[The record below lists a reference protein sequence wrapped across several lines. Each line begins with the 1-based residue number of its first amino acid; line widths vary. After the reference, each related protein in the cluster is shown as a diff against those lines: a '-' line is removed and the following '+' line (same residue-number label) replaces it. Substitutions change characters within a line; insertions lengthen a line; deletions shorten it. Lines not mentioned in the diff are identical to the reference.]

1 MKKSGFGRSYYIQQD
16 KTVTE
21 KTTILPAAVPVI
33 GMEIPWRE
41 RLRRLWRAVWRHR
54 WLYIIVIPSITF
66 FIVFKYWPL
75 FNAQIAFKDFK
86 PVLGVV
92 GSPWVGFKHLE
103 AFFNSYYFSRLIG
116 NTLFFSI
123 AGLILGMP
131 TAIILA
137 VALYETRFNM
147 IRSIV
152 QTGAYIPHFLS
163 WVIMYGILL
172 ALLSPGDGLINDLLK
187 RAGLKPIAFLTEP
200 RWFPVVVVVSDVWKE
215 AGWSAIIFLAGLLG
229 IDTALYEAASVE
241 GASRMQRIRW
251 ISLPGILPVVVVIT
265 LLRLGNILD
274 AGFQQIFV
282 LYSLPVYSVSDILD
296 TWIYR
301 SGVLDF
307 QLSVASAVGLFKGAI
322 GLVLIVAANR
332 LARRAAGSGLY

>member
-1 MKKSGFGRSYYIQQD
+1 MSSLAVLGRVRSG
-16 KTVTE
+16 
-21 KTTILPAAVPVI
+21 PARTLRVI
-33 GMEIPWRE
+33 
-41 RLRRLWRAVWRHR
+41 WRHR
-54 WLYIIVIPSITF
+54 AIYVMLAAPLLYF
-66 FIVFKYWPL
+66 LLFRYAPL
-75 FNAQIAFKDFK
+75 WNAQIAFKDFS
-86 PVLGVV
+86 PIDGVMR
-92 GSPWVGFKHLE
+92 SPWIGFRHFLT
-103 AFFNSYYFSRLIG
+103 FFRSIYFGQLIR
-116 NTLFFSI
+116 NTLGYSL
-123 AGLILGMP
+123 AKLLVGMP
-131 TAIILA
+131 TAILLA
-137 VALYETRFNM
+137 LTLAETASRRLRNV
-147 IRSIV
+147 V
-152 QTGAYIPHFLS
+152 QTASYLPHFLS

-172 ALLSPGDGLINDLLK
+172 GLLSPGDGLVNELLK
-187 RAGLKPIAFLTEP
+187 RAGLQPIAFLTEP

-307 QLSVASAVGLFKGAI
+307 QLSLASAVGLFKGVI
-322 GLVLIVAANR
+322 GLALIVTANR
-332 LARRAAGSGLY
+332 LAKRVAGSGLY

>member
-1 MKKSGFGRSYYIQQD
+1 MSSLAATARTLSG
-16 KTVTE
+16 
-21 KTTILPAAVPVI
+21 PV
-33 GMEIPWRE
+33 RTA
-41 RLRRLWRAVWRHR
+41 RALWRHR
-54 WLYIIVIPSITF
+54 AIYVMLAAPLAYF
-66 FIVFKYWPL
+66 LVFRYVPL
-75 FNAQIAFKDFK
+75 WNAQIAFKDFS
-86 PVLGVV
+86 PIDGVMR
-92 GSPWVGFKHLE
+92 SPWIGIRHFLT
-103 AFFNSYYFSRLIG
+103 FFNSIYFGQLIR
-116 NTLFFSI
+116 NTLGYSL
-123 AGLILGMP
+123 AKLLVGMP
-131 TAIILA
+131 TAILLA
-137 VALYETRFNM
+137 LGLAETASRRL
-147 IRSIV
+147 RSVV
-152 QTGAYIPHFLS
+152 QTASYLPHFLS

-172 ALLSPGDGLINDLLK
+172 GLLSPGDGLVNDLLK
-187 RAGLKPIAFLTEP
+187 RAGLRPIAFLTEP

-251 ISLPGILPVVVVIT
+251 ISLPGIQPVVVVIT

-307 QLSVASAVGLFKGAI
+307 QLSLASAVGLFKGVI
-322 GLVLIVAANR
+322 GLVLIITANR
-332 LARRAAGSGLY
+332 LAKRVAGSGLY

>member
-1 MKKSGFGRSYYIQQD
+1 MSSLAAPGRVRSG
-16 KTVTE
+16 
-21 KTTILPAAVPVI
+21 PARTLRVI
-33 GMEIPWRE
+33 
-41 RLRRLWRAVWRHR
+41 WRHR
-54 WLYIIVIPSITF
+54 AIYVMLAAPLLYF
-66 FIVFKYWPL
+66 LLFRYAPL
-75 FNAQIAFKDFK
+75 WNAQIAFKDFS
-86 PVLGVV
+86 PIDGVMR
-92 GSPWVGFKHLE
+92 SPWIGFRHFLT
-103 AFFNSYYFSRLIG
+103 FFRSIYFGQLIR
-116 NTLFFSI
+116 NTLGYSL
-123 AGLILGMP
+123 AKLLVGMP
-131 TAIILA
+131 TAILLA
-137 VALYETRFNM
+137 LTLAETASRRLRNV
-147 IRSIV
+147 V
-152 QTGAYIPHFLS
+152 QTASYLPHFLS

-172 ALLSPGDGLINDLLK
+172 GLLSPGDGLVNELLK
-187 RAGLKPIAFLTEP
+187 RAGLQPIAFLTEP

-307 QLSVASAVGLFKGAI
+307 QLSLASAVGLFKGVI
-322 GLVLIVAANR
+322 GLALIVTANR
-332 LARRAAGSGLY
+332 LAKRAAGSGLY

>member
-1 MKKSGFGRSYYIQQD
+1 MSSLAAPVRTRSGPSR
-16 KTVTE
+16 T
-21 KTTILPAAVPVI
+21 LRVI
-33 GMEIPWRE
+33 
-41 RLRRLWRAVWRHR
+41 WRHR
-54 WLYIIVIPSITF
+54 AIYVMLAAPLLYF
-66 FIVFKYWPL
+66 LVFRYAPL
-75 FNAQIAFKDFK
+75 WNAQIAFKDFS
-86 PVLGVV
+86 PIDGVMR
-92 GSPWVGFKHLE
+92 SPWIGFRHFLT
-103 AFFNSYYFSRLIG
+103 FFNSIYFGQLIR
-116 NTLFFSI
+116 NTLGYSV
-123 AGLILGMP
+123 AKLLIGMP
-131 TAIILA
+131 TAILLA
-137 VALYETRFNM
+137 LGLAETASRRLRNV
-147 IRSIV
+147 V
-152 QTGAYIPHFLS
+152 QTASYLPHFLS

-172 ALLSPGDGLINDLLK
+172 GLLSPGDGLINDLLK
-187 RAGLKPIAFLTEP
+187 RVGLQPIAFLTEP

-307 QLSVASAVGLFKGAI
+307 QLSLASAVGLFKGVI
-322 GLVLIVAANR
+322 GLALIVTANR
-332 LARRAAGSGLY
+332 LAKRVAGSGLY

>member
-1 MKKSGFGRSYYIQQD
+1 MSSLAAPGRVRSG
-16 KTVTE
+16 
-21 KTTILPAAVPVI
+21 PARTLRVI
-33 GMEIPWRE
+33 
-41 RLRRLWRAVWRHR
+41 WRHR
-54 WLYIIVIPSITF
+54 AIYVMLAAPLLYF
-66 FIVFKYWPL
+66 LLFRYAPL
-75 FNAQIAFKDFK
+75 WNAQIAFKDFS
-86 PVLGVV
+86 PIDGVMR
-92 GSPWVGFKHLE
+92 SPWIGFRHFLT
-103 AFFNSYYFSRLIG
+103 FFRSIYFGQLIR
-116 NTLFFSI
+116 NTLGYSL
-123 AGLILGMP
+123 AKLLVGMP
-131 TAIILA
+131 TAILLA
-137 VALYETRFNM
+137 LTLAETASRRLRNV
-147 IRSIV
+147 V
-152 QTGAYIPHFLS
+152 QTASYLPHFLS

-172 ALLSPGDGLINDLLK
+172 GLLSPGDGLVNDLLK
-187 RAGLKPIAFLTEP
+187 RAGLQPIAFLTEP

-307 QLSVASAVGLFKGAI
+307 QLSLASAVGLFKGVI
-322 GLVLIVAANR
+322 GLALIVTANR
-332 LARRAAGSGLY
+332 LAKRVAGSGLY

>member
-1 MKKSGFGRSYYIQQD
+1 MSS
-16 KTVTE
+16 
-21 KTTILPAAVPVI
+21 LAVPGNMRSKPARMARI
-33 GMEIPWRE
+33 
-41 RLRRLWRAVWRHR
+41 VWRHR
-54 WLYIIVIPSITF
+54 AIYVMLAAPLLYF
-66 FIVFKYWPL
+66 LVFRYLPL
-75 FNAQIAFKDFK
+75 WNAQIAFKDFS
-86 PVLGVV
+86 PIEGVM
-92 GSPWVGFKHLE
+92 GSRWIGFQHFLT
-103 AFFNSYYFSRLIG
+103 FFRSIYFGQLIR
-116 NTLFFSI
+116 NTLGYSL
-123 AGLILGMP
+123 AKLLIGMP
-131 TAIILA
+131 TAILLA
-137 VALYETRFNM
+137 LGLAETTSRRLRNV
-147 IRSIV
+147 V
-152 QTGAYIPHFLS
+152 QTASYLPHFLS

-307 QLSVASAVGLFKGAI
+307 QISLASAVGLFKGVI
-322 GLVLIVAANR
+322 GLVMIVTANR
-332 LARRAAGSGLY
+332 LARRATGSGLY

>member
-1 MKKSGFGRSYYIQQD
+1 MG
-16 KTVTE
+16 
-21 KTTILPAAVPVI
+21 TTA
-33 GMEIPWRE
+33 
-41 RLRRLWRAVWRHR
+41 RAVRVVWKHR
-54 WLYIIVIPSITF
+54 AVYAMLALPLAYFV
-66 FIVFKYWPL
+66 VFRYAPL
-75 FNAQIAFKDFK
+75 WNAQIAFKDFSPIDGVWRSPWIGFK
-86 PVLGVV
+86 NFLVFFDSIYFGQLIRNTLGYSLAKLLIGMPVAILLALGLAETASKRLRGVV
-92 GSPWVGFKHLE
+92 Q
-103 AFFNSYYFSRLIG
+103 
-116 NTLFFSI
+116 
-123 AGLILGMP
+123 
-131 TAIILA
+131 TATYL
-137 VALYETRFNM
+137 
-147 IRSIV
+147 
-152 QTGAYIPHFLS
+152 PHFLS

-172 ALLSPGDGLINDLLK
+172 GLLSPGEGLVNDLLK
-187 RAGLKPIAFLTEP
+187 RAGLQPIAFLTEP

-307 QLSVASAVGLFKGAI
+307 QLSLASAVGLFKGVI
-322 GLVLIVAANR
+322 GLGLIVVANR

>member
-1 MKKSGFGRSYYIQQD
+1 MLR
-16 KTVTE
+16 
-21 KTTILPAAVPVI
+21 VI
-33 GMEIPWRE
+33 
-41 RLRRLWRAVWRHR
+41 WRHR
-54 WLYIIVIPSITF
+54 AIYAMLAAPLLYF
-66 FIVFKYWPL
+66 LVFRYAPL
-75 FNAQIAFKDFK
+75 WNAQIAFKDFS
-86 PVLGVV
+86 PIDGVMR
-92 GSPWVGFKHLE
+92 SPWIGFRHFLT
-103 AFFNSYYFSRLIG
+103 FFNSIYFGQLIR
-116 NTLFFSI
+116 NTLGYSL
-123 AGLILGMP
+123 AKLLIGMP
-131 TAIILA
+131 TAILLA
-137 VALYETRFNM
+137 LGLAETASRRLRNV
-147 IRSIV
+147 V
-152 QTGAYIPHFLS
+152 QTASYLPHFLS

-172 ALLSPGDGLINDLLK
+172 GLLSPGDGLINDLLK
-187 RAGLKPIAFLTEP
+187 RVGLKPIAFLTEP

-307 QLSVASAVGLFKGAI
+307 QLSLASAVGLFKGVI
-322 GLVLIVAANR
+322 GLVLIVTANR
-332 LARRAAGSGLY
+332 LAKRAAGSGLY

>member
-1 MKKSGFGRSYYIQQD
+1 MSS
-16 KTVTE
+16 
-21 KTTILPAAVPVI
+21 LAVPGKVQSGPARMLRVI
-33 GMEIPWRE
+33 
-41 RLRRLWRAVWRHR
+41 WRHR
-54 WLYIIVIPSITF
+54 AIYVMLAAPLLYF
-66 FIVFKYWPL
+66 LVFRYAPL
-75 FNAQIAFKDFK
+75 WNAQIAFKDFS
-86 PVLGVV
+86 PIDGVMR
-92 GSPWVGFKHLE
+92 SPWIGFRHFLT
-103 AFFNSYYFSRLIG
+103 FFNSIYFGQLIR
-116 NTLFFSI
+116 NTLGYSL
-123 AGLILGMP
+123 AKLLIGMP
-131 TAIILA
+131 TAILLA
-137 VALYETRFNM
+137 LGLAETASRRLRNV
-147 IRSIV
+147 V
-152 QTGAYIPHFLS
+152 QTASYLPHFLS

-172 ALLSPGDGLINDLLK
+172 GLLSPGDGLINDLLK
-187 RAGLKPIAFLTEP
+187 RVGLQPIAFLTEP

-307 QLSVASAVGLFKGAI
+307 QLSLASAVGLFKGVI
-322 GLVLIVAANR
+322 GLVLIVTANR
-332 LARRAAGSGLY
+332 LAKRAAGSGLY

>member
-1 MKKSGFGRSYYIQQD
+1 MRVVWKH
-16 KTVTE
+16 
-21 KTTILPAAVPVI
+21 
-33 GMEIPWRE
+33 
-41 RLRRLWRAVWRHR
+41 RAVYAM
-54 WLYIIVIPSITF
+54 LAL
-66 FIVFKYWPL
+66 PL
-75 FNAQIAFKDFK
+75 AYFVLFRYAPLWNAQIAFKDFS
-86 PVLGVV
+86 PIDGVMA
-92 GSPWVGFKHLE
+92 SPWVGFKN
-103 AFFNSYYFSRLIG
+103 FFVFFDSIYFGQLIR
-116 NTLFFSI
+116 NTLGYSL
-123 AGLILGMP
+123 AKLLVGMP
-131 TAIILA
+131 AAIILA
-137 VALYETRFNM
+137 MALAETASKRL
-147 IRSIV
+147 RGLV
-152 QTGAYIPHFLS
+152 QTVSYLPHFLS

-172 ALLSPGDGLINDLLK
+172 GLLSPGDGLFNDLLK
-187 RAGLKPIAFLTEP
+187 RAGLQPIAFLTEP

-307 QLSVASAVGLFKGAI
+307 QLSLASAVGLFKGAI
-322 GLVLIVAANR
+322 GLALIVTANR

>member
-1 MKKSGFGRSYYIQQD
+1 MSS
-16 KTVTE
+16 
-21 KTTILPAAVPVI
+21 LAVPGKVRSGPARTLRVI
-33 GMEIPWRE
+33 
-41 RLRRLWRAVWRHR
+41 WRHR
-54 WLYIIVIPSITF
+54 AIYVMLAAPLLYF
-66 FIVFKYWPL
+66 LVFRYAPL
-75 FNAQIAFKDFK
+75 WNAQIAFKDFS
-86 PVLGVV
+86 PIDGVMR
-92 GSPWVGFKHLE
+92 SPWIGFRHFLT
-103 AFFNSYYFSRLIG
+103 FFNSIYFGQLIR
-116 NTLFFSI
+116 NTLGYSL
-123 AGLILGMP
+123 AKLLVGMP
-131 TAIILA
+131 VAILLALGLAETASRRLRN
-137 VALYETRFNM
+137 V
-147 IRSIV
+147 V
-152 QTGAYIPHFLS
+152 QTASYLPHFLS

-172 ALLSPGDGLINDLLK
+172 GLLSPGDGLINDILK
-187 RAGLKPIAFLTEP
+187 RVGLQPIAFLTEP

-307 QLSVASAVGLFKGAI
+307 QLSLASAVGLFKGVI
-322 GLVLIVAANR
+322 GLALIVTANR
-332 LARRAAGSGLY
+332 LARRATGSGLY

>member
-1 MKKSGFGRSYYIQQD
+1 MSSLAVLGRVRSG
-16 KTVTE
+16 
-21 KTTILPAAVPVI
+21 PARTLRVI
-33 GMEIPWRE
+33 
-41 RLRRLWRAVWRHR
+41 WRHR
-54 WLYIIVIPSITF
+54 AIYVMLAAPLLYF
-66 FIVFKYWPL
+66 LLFRYAPL
-75 FNAQIAFKDFK
+75 WNAQIAFKDFS
-86 PVLGVV
+86 PIDGVMR
-92 GSPWVGFKHLE
+92 SPWIGFRHFLT
-103 AFFNSYYFSRLIG
+103 FFRSIYFGQLIR
-116 NTLFFSI
+116 NTLGYSL
-123 AGLILGMP
+123 AKLLVGMP
-131 TAIILA
+131 TAILLA
-137 VALYETRFNM
+137 LTLAETASRRLRNV
-147 IRSIV
+147 V
-152 QTGAYIPHFLS
+152 QTASYLPHFLS

-172 ALLSPGDGLINDLLK
+172 GLLSPGDGLVNDLLK
-187 RAGLKPIAFLTEP
+187 RAGLQPIAFLTEP

-307 QLSVASAVGLFKGAI
+307 QLSLASAVGLFKGVI
-322 GLVLIVAANR
+322 GLALIVTANR
-332 LARRAAGSGLY
+332 LAKRVAGSGLY

>member
-1 MKKSGFGRSYYIQQD
+1 MSSM
-16 KTVTE
+16 
-21 KTTILPAAVPVI
+21 AVPGSVRSRPAR
-33 GMEIPWRE
+33 MARV
-41 RLRRLWRAVWRHR
+41 VWRHR
-54 WLYIIVIPSITF
+54 AIYVMLAPPLLYF
-66 FIVFKYWPL
+66 LVFRYLPL
-75 FNAQIAFKDFK
+75 WNAQIAFKDFS
-86 PVLGVV
+86 PIDGVM
-92 GSPWVGFKHLE
+92 GSPWIGFRHFLT
-103 AFFNSYYFSRLIG
+103 FFRSIYFGQLIR
-116 NTLFFSI
+116 NTLGYSL
-123 AGLILGMP
+123 AKLLVGMP
-131 TAIILA
+131 TAILLA
-137 VALYETRFNM
+137 LSLAETASRRLRNV
-147 IRSIV
+147 V
-152 QTGAYIPHFLS
+152 QTASYLPHFLS

-172 ALLSPGDGLINDLLK
+172 ALLSPGDGLVNDLLK

-307 QLSVASAVGLFKGAI
+307 QISLASAVGLFKGVI
-322 GLVLIVAANR
+322 GLALIVTANR
-332 LARRAAGSGLY
+332 LARRATGSGLY

>member
-1 MKKSGFGRSYYIQQD
+1 MSS
-16 KTVTE
+16 
-21 KTTILPAAVPVI
+21 LAVPGKVRSGPARTLRVI
-33 GMEIPWRE
+33 
-41 RLRRLWRAVWRHR
+41 WRHR
-54 WLYIIVIPSITF
+54 AIYVMLAAPLLYFLIF
-66 FIVFKYWPL
+66 RYAPL
-75 FNAQIAFKDFK
+75 WNAQIAFKDFS
-86 PVLGVV
+86 PIDGVMR
-92 GSPWVGFKHLE
+92 SPWIGFRHFLT
-103 AFFNSYYFSRLIG
+103 FFHSIYFGQLIR
-116 NTLFFSI
+116 NTLGYSL
-123 AGLILGMP
+123 AKLLVGMP
-131 TAIILA
+131 TAILLA
-137 VALYETRFNM
+137 LGLAETASRRL
-147 IRSIV
+147 RSVV
-152 QTGAYIPHFLS
+152 QTASYLPHFLS

-172 ALLSPGDGLINDLLK
+172 GLLSPGDGLINDLLK
-187 RAGLKPIAFLTEP
+187 RAGLQPIAFLTEP

-229 IDTALYEAASVE
+229 IDTALYEAAAVE

-307 QLSVASAVGLFKGAI
+307 QLSLASAVGLFKGVI
-322 GLVLIVAANR
+322 GLALIVTANR
-332 LARRAAGSGLY
+332 LAKRVAGSGLY

>member
-1 MKKSGFGRSYYIQQD
+1 MSSSG
-16 KTVTE
+16 
-21 KTTILPAAVPVI
+21 PARTLRVI
-33 GMEIPWRE
+33 
-41 RLRRLWRAVWRHR
+41 WRHR
-54 WLYIIVIPSITF
+54 AIYVMLAAPLLYFLIF
-66 FIVFKYWPL
+66 RYMPL
-75 FNAQIAFKDFK
+75 WNAQIAFKDFS
-86 PVLGVV
+86 PIDGVWR
-92 GSPWVGFKHLE
+92 SPWIGFRHFLT
-103 AFFNSYYFSRLIG
+103 FFHSIYFGQLIRNTLGYSLAKLLIG
-116 NTLFFSI
+116 MPI
-123 AGLILGMP
+123 AILLALGLAE
-131 TAIILA
+131 TASRRLRN
-137 VALYETRFNM
+137 V
-147 IRSIV
+147 V
-152 QTGAYIPHFLS
+152 QTASYLPHFLS

-172 ALLSPGDGLINDLLK
+172 GLLSPGDGLINDLLK
-187 RAGLKPIAFLTEP
+187 RVGLKPIAFLTEP

-215 AGWSAIIFLAGLLG
+215 AGWSAIIYLAGLLG

-307 QLSVASAVGLFKGAI
+307 QLSLASAVGLFKGVI
-322 GLVLIVAANR
+322 GLLLLVTANR
-332 LARRAAGSGLY
+332 LAKRAAGSGLY

>member
-1 MKKSGFGRSYYIQQD
+1 MG
-16 KTVTE
+16 
-21 KTTILPAAVPVI
+21 TTARAAR
-33 GMEIPWRE
+33 EIWKH
-41 RLRRLWRAVWRHR
+41 RAVYAM
-54 WLYIIVIPSITF
+54 LALPLAYFV
-66 FIVFKYWPL
+66 VFRYAPL
-75 FNAQIAFKDFK
+75 WNAQIAFKDFS
-86 PVLGVV
+86 PIDGVWR
-92 GSPWVGFKHLE
+92 SPWVGFKN
-103 AFFNSYYFSRLIG
+103 FFVFFDSIYFGQLIR
-116 NTLFFSI
+116 NTLGYSL
-123 AGLILGMP
+123 AKLLVGMP
-131 TAIILA
+131 AAILLALGLAETASKRLRG
-137 VALYETRFNM
+137 V
-147 IRSIV
+147 V
-152 QTGAYIPHFLS
+152 QTVSYLPHFLS

-172 ALLSPGDGLINDLLK
+172 GLLSPGEGLVNDLLK
-187 RAGLKPIAFLTEP
+187 RAGLQPIAFLTEP

-241 GASRMQRIRW
+241 GASRAQRIRW

-307 QLSVASAVGLFKGAI
+307 QLSLASAVGLFKGVI
-322 GLVLIVAANR
+322 GLMLIVAANR

>member
-1 MKKSGFGRSYYIQQD
+1 MSSLAAPGRMRSS
-16 KTVTE
+16 
-21 KTTILPAAVPVI
+21 PARTLRVI
-33 GMEIPWRE
+33 
-41 RLRRLWRAVWRHR
+41 WRHR
-54 WLYIIVIPSITF
+54 AIYVMLAAPLLYFLIF
-66 FIVFKYWPL
+66 RYAPL
-75 FNAQIAFKDFK
+75 WNAQIAFKDFS
-86 PVLGVV
+86 PIDGVWR
-92 GSPWVGFKHLE
+92 SPWIGFRHFLT
-103 AFFNSYYFSRLIG
+103 FFHSIYFGQLIR
-116 NTLFFSI
+116 NTLGYSL
-123 AGLILGMP
+123 AKLLIGMP
-131 TAIILA
+131 TAILLA
-137 VALYETRFNM
+137 LGLAETASRRLRNV
-147 IRSIV
+147 V
-152 QTGAYIPHFLS
+152 QTASYLPHFLS

-172 ALLSPGDGLINDLLK
+172 GLLSPGDGLINDILK
-187 RAGLKPIAFLTEP
+187 RVGLQPIAFLTEP

-307 QLSVASAVGLFKGAI
+307 QLSLASAVGLFKGVI
-322 GLVLIVAANR
+322 GLLLIVTANR
-332 LARRAAGSGLY
+332 LAKRAAGSGLY

>member
-1 MKKSGFGRSYYIQQD
+1 MR
-16 KTVTE
+16 
-21 KTTILPAAVPVI
+21 
-33 GMEIPWRE
+33 
-41 RLRRLWRAVWRHR
+41 
-54 WLYIIVIPSITF
+54 
-66 FIVFKYWPL
+66 
-75 FNAQIAFKDFK
+75 
-86 PVLGVV
+86 
-92 GSPWVGFKHLE
+92 SPWIGFRHFLT
-103 AFFNSYYFSRLIG
+103 FFNSIYFGQLIR
-116 NTLFFSI
+116 NTLGYSL
-123 AGLILGMP
+123 AKLLIGMP
-131 TAIILA
+131 TAILLA
-137 VALYETRFNM
+137 LGLAETASRRLRNV
-147 IRSIV
+147 V
-152 QTGAYIPHFLS
+152 QTASYLPHFLS

-172 ALLSPGDGLINDLLK
+172 GLLSPGDGLINDLLK
-187 RAGLKPIAFLTEP
+187 RVGLQPIAFLTEP

-307 QLSVASAVGLFKGAI
+307 QLSLASAVGLFKGVI
-322 GLVLIVAANR
+322 GLLLIVTANR
-332 LARRAAGSGLY
+332 LAKRAAGSGLY

>member
-1 MKKSGFGRSYYIQQD
+1 MSS
-16 KTVTE
+16 
-21 KTTILPAAVPVI
+21 LAVPGRVRLGPARTLRVI
-33 GMEIPWRE
+33 
-41 RLRRLWRAVWRHR
+41 WRHR
-54 WLYIIVIPSITF
+54 AIYVMLAAPLLYF
-66 FIVFKYWPL
+66 LVFRYLPL
-75 FNAQIAFKDFK
+75 WNAQIAFKEFS
-86 PVLGVV
+86 PIEGVM
-92 GSPWVGFKHLE
+92 GSPWIGFRHFLT
-103 AFFNSYYFSRLIG
+103 FFRSIYFGQLIR
-116 NTLFFSI
+116 NTLGYSI
-123 AGLILGMP
+123 AKLLVGMP
-131 TAIILA
+131 TAILLA
-137 VALYETRFNM
+137 LALAETTSRRLRNV
-147 IRSIV
+147 V
-152 QTGAYIPHFLS
+152 QTASYLPHFLS

-307 QLSVASAVGLFKGAI
+307 QISLASAVGLFKGVI
-322 GLVLIVAANR
+322 GLALIVTANR
-332 LARRAAGSGLY
+332 LARRATGSGLY